1 MKRKININEL
11 KNPEKARTKNQRKKR
26 TNTEPLRIHLY
37 KAKSLKNQNA
47 MHPHTL
53 KHIAQG
59 RFISC

>member
-1 MKRKININEL
+1 MNSKIRKRHVQKIN
-11 KNPEKARTKNQRKKR
+11 EKKEP
-26 TNTEPLRIHLY
+26 TEPLRIHLY